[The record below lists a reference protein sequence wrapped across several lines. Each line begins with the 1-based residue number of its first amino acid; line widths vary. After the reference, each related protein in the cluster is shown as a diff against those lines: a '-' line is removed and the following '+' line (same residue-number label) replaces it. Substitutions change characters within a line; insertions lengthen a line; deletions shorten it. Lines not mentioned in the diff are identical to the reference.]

1 MLRNRN
7 RTIRKMGVVHVRT
20 DLEYPVLPVSAGGLT
35 DRLRPATMP
44 FASKH
49 QGRAVIES
57 LVASLRD
64 AWASPLER
72 TIVGKKA

>member
-1 MLRNRN
+1 
-7 RTIRKMGVVHVRT
+7 
-20 DLEYPVLPVSAGGLT
+20 
-35 DRLRPATMP
+35 MP